1 MKRLSLFLLVL
12 LVLVS
17 SSFCETNAQKI
28 YAVDDPVYGYI
39 RDLYLLEGLSVPST
53 TGPWSGAELGKLLVV
68 LDRASLSGV
77 SLSLYDKASEI
88 LKPDASE
95 PVFSLGFEVNEET
108 FIHTNPSDEHFQ
120 GRENWWRGW
129 ENEKSVVSLLTEGRF
144 GKSLYGFFD
153 LSWGVAR
160 DWLKSDGDTSRKFG
174 DRVVWTN
181 MMFVGPN
188 DMDQFNMNFP
198 YRTFVAAGTDCWS
211 LEFGRDRLNWGNGT
225 TGNFVIDSHLK
236 YHNMIRFSAFGG
248 SFKYTYLV
256 SSFPHPMN
264 YYYEDEFGNMVYD
277 VHGLKRDDGSY
288 YGQSQ
293 VLNGVSAFIGHRL
306 EWRIIPSLSFYL
318 TEAVMYMSS
327 ESRVDLMDFMPSY
340 LYHNLYNRSN
350 ANSILSL
357 EADWS
362 FARGWNVYGQ
372 FVLDD
377 LYLSGESPTGDG
389 KIEPNALGFLAG
401 ITYAKGFESG
411 ILKINLEGA
420 MTQPYLYL
428 RDGDA
433 QDYNINFIV
442 ALREMSGAAATQ
454 NYNLE
459 YLGYKYG
466 GDALIGN
473 LNASYAVPDCWNIGA
488 NIFYMLHG
496 DLGKT
501 SAWDRVP
508 ADQKQVPPSGS
519 GHTTVVIGLDAG
531 CNLGRGFSIGAQMDY
546 VIMKN
551 PDISD
556 CQITLCI
563 SYAI

>member
-1 MKRLSLFLLVL
+1 
-12 LVLVS
+12 
-17 SSFCETNAQKI
+17 
-28 YAVDDPVYGYI
+28 
-39 RDLYLLEGLSVPST
+39 
-53 TGPWSGAELGKLLVV
+53 
-68 LDRASLSGV
+68 
-77 SLSLYDKASEI
+77 
-88 LKPDASE
+88 
-95 PVFSLGFEVNEET
+95 
-108 FIHTNPSDEHFQ
+108 
-120 GRENWWRGW
+120 
-129 ENEKSVVSLLTEGRF
+129 
-144 GKSLYGFFD
+144 
-153 LSWGVAR
+153 
-160 DWLKSDGDTSRKFG
+160 
-174 DRVVWTN
+174 
-181 MMFVGPN
+181 
-188 DMDQFNMNFP
+188 
-198 YRTFVAAGTDCWS
+198 
-211 LEFGRDRLNWGNGT
+211 
-225 TGNFVIDSHLK
+225 
-236 YHNMIRFSAFGG
+236 
-248 SFKYTYLV
+248 
-256 SSFPHPMN
+256 
-264 YYYEDEFGNMVYD
+264 
-277 VHGLKRDDGSY
+277 
-288 YGQSQ
+288 
-293 VLNGVSAFIGHRL
+293 
-306 EWRIIPSLSFYL
+306 
-318 TEAVMYMSS
+318 MYMSS

-508 ADQKQVPPSGS
+508 AEQKQVPPSGS